1 MYGCNEAMQAPMVSL
16 QSTAKVNIIIGLC
29 GITGFPCLRLFRFG
43 DPRQDDLDARTTSG
57 ENVFVNK
64 LLVALI
70 AAGFAFAS
78 VSVFA
83 DDKTPT
89 KITAEDQA
97 KLKAEAADK
106 KAADAKMT
114 KEEKAAARKAAN
126 VKKRA
131 DESKMEKIGDT
142 GSQLK
147 AAEDAKATAASKMA
161 PTPAKGTL
169 NTPEAEKAMQ
179 KQKGQ

>member
-1 MYGCNEAMQAPMVSL
+1 MRAAMASL

-29 GITGFPCLRLFRFG
+29 GIPGFRACDWFRFR

-57 ENVFVNK
+57 EHIFVNK

-70 AAGFAFAS
+70 AASLAFVS

-97 KLKAEAADK
+97 KSKAEAADK
-106 KAADAKMT
+106 KAAAANMT

-126 VKKRA
+126 AKKRA
-131 DESKMEKIGDT
+131 DASKMEKIGDT
-142 GSQLK
+142 GSQLRT
-147 AAEDAKATAASKMA
+147 AEDAKATAASKMA
-161 PTPAKGTL
+161 PAPAKGTL

>member
-1 MYGCNEAMQAPMVSL
+1 L
-16 QSTAKVNIIIGLC
+16 
-29 GITGFPCLRLFRFG
+29 GFVEFPVLASDRFRFG
-43 DPRQDDLDARTTSG
+43 DPRQDVLDARTTSG
-57 ENVFVNK
+57 EHIFVNK

-70 AAGFAFAS
+70 AAAFAFAS

-106 KAADAKMT
+106 KAAAAKMT

-126 VKKRA
+126 IKKRA

-142 GSQLK
+142 GSQLRT
-147 AAEDAKATAASKMA
+147 AEDAKATAASKMA

>member
-1 MYGCNEAMQAPMVSL
+1 M
-16 QSTAKVNIIIGLC
+16 
-29 GITGFPCLRLFRFG
+29 
-43 DPRQDDLDARTTSG
+43 
-57 ENVFVNK
+57 NK

-70 AAGFAFAS
+70 AGAFAFAP

-106 KAADAKMT
+106 KAADARMT

-126 VKKRA
+126 AKKRA

>member
-1 MYGCNEAMQAPMVSL
+1 MQRDDA
-16 QSTAKVNIIIGLC
+16 STDGLVAIYSKGQYNHWALWNSRVRGSDC
-29 GITGFPCLRLFRFG
+29 CRFN
-43 DPRQDDLDARTTSG
+43 DPRRDDLDARTISG
-57 ENVFVNK
+57 ENVFMNK

-70 AAGFAFAS
+70 AAAFACAS

-106 KAADAKMT
+106 KAATATMT

-126 VKKRA
+126 AKKRA
-131 DESKMEKIGDT
+131 DASKMEKIGDT
-142 GSQLK
+142 GSQLRT
-147 AAEDAKATAASKMA
+147 AEDAKATAASKIA
-161 PTPAKGTL
+161 PAPAKGTL

>member
-1 MYGCNEAMQAPMVSL
+1 MVSL

-29 GITGFPCLRLFRFG
+29 GIPGFPAATGSGSVTRG
-43 DPRQDDLDARTTSG
+43 KMIWTPRTASG

-70 AAGFAFAS
+70 AAAFAFAS

-126 VKKRA
+126 IKKRA

-142 GSQLK
+142 GSQLRT
-147 AAEDAKATAASKMA
+147 AEDAKATAASKMA

>member
-1 MYGCNEAMQAPMVSL
+1 MKSGVLASDWFTFDNPW
-16 QSTAKVNIIIGLC
+16 T
-29 GITGFPCLRLFRFG
+29 
-43 DPRQDDLDARTTSG
+43 DDSHARTIST

-70 AAGFAFAS
+70 AAGFAFAP

-126 VKKRA
+126 IKKRA

-147 AAEDAKATAASKMA
+147 AAEDTKATAASKMA

>member
-1 MYGCNEAMQAPMVSL
+1 M
-16 QSTAKVNIIIGLC
+16 
-29 GITGFPCLRLFRFG
+29 
-43 DPRQDDLDARTTSG
+43 
-57 ENVFVNK
+57 NK

-70 AAGFAFAS
+70 AAAFACAS

-106 KAADAKMT
+106 KAATATMT

-126 VKKRA
+126 AKKRA
-131 DESKMEKIGDT
+131 DASKMEKIGDT
-142 GSQLK
+142 GSQLRT
-147 AAEDAKATAASKMA
+147 AEDAKATAASKIA
-161 PTPAKGTL
+161 PAPAKGTL